1 MILKKDI
8 LNRAYQRH
16 TQMGGKAESVEA
28 FAKLVAAGLNIIQAE
43 EEENEQGLF
52 ISHAYSEKEQEQ
64 LSAGIDYKNELEEET
79 DE

>member
-16 TQMGGKAESVEA
+16 AQMGGKAKSVEA
-28 FAKLVAAGLNIIQAE
+28 FAKLVVAGLNIIQAE

-52 ISHAYSEKEQEQ
+52 ISHVYSEEEQEQ

-79 DE
+79 NE

>member
-16 TQMGGKAESVEA
+16 TQMGGKAKSVEA
-28 FAKLVAAGLNIIQAE
+28 FAKLVVAGLNIIQE

-52 ISHAYSEKEQEQ
+52 ISHVYSEKEQEQ

>member
-16 TQMGGKAESVEA
+16 AQMGGKAKSVGA
-28 FAKLVAAGLNIIQAE
+28 FAKLVVAGLNIIQAE

-52 ISHAYSEKEQEQ
+52 ISHVYSEEEQEQ

-79 DE
+79 NE